1 MPSPALSPATLAV
14 FLVVEGAL
22 NMVFNGVPPF
32 ANTPIQPEGLLKQDV
47 RASLGLTDAGIT
59 LLYKV
64 DQTEIL
70 FDLAGMNAT
79 IWFSGADWA
88 AAGVLFEQVLIRKFG
103 DAAVAAQV
111 EEPAPGRRLDVRTY
125 HVAPAD
131 TPRAAILSMT
141 VGKPDADGQDQMF
154 FIRIFPQERVS

>member
-1 MPSPALSPATLAV
+1 MPHAPVTPATLAV
-14 FLVVEGAL
+14 FLVIEGAL
-22 NMVFNGVPPF
+22 GTVFRGVPPF

-47 RASLGLTDAGIT
+47 RAGLGLTDSGIT

-64 DQTEIL
+64 DNTEIL
-70 FDLAGMNAT
+70 FDLAGENAT
-79 IWFSGADWA
+79 VWFSGADWA

-111 EEPAPGRRLDVRTY
+111 EEPTGGRRLDVRTY

-141 VGKPDADGQDQMF
+141 VGKPDAEGADQMF
-154 FIRIFPQERVS
+154 FIRVFPQERVS